1 MISSEPRATVIP
13 VEAGG
18 HIVYLSA
25 YDIANART
33 SGEETEIAAR
43 RPNLDG
49 ALEGVRAF
57 AEQAVE
63 QLRGSEV
70 SKVTVEFGCEFAVES
85 GSIIAVI
92 GKAGAKSVM
101 KVSLEWS
108 KPIS

>member
-1 MISSEPRATVIP
+1 MISSEPRTTVIP

-18 HIVYLSA
+18 RVVYLSA
-25 YDIANART
+25 RDAESTRAG
-33 SGEETEIAAR
+33 GEETEIAAR

-49 ALEGVRAF
+49 VLEGVRAF
-57 AEQAVE
+57 AEQTVE
-63 QLRGSEV
+63 QLRGTDV
-70 SKVTVEFGCEFAVES
+70 SRVTVEFGCEFAVES